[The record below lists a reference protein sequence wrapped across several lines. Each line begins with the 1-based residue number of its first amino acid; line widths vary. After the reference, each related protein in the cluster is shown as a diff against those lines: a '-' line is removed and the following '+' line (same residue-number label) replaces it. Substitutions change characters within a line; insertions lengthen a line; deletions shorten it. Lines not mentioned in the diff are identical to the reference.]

1 MTMQEYRRILAERTA
16 LENLLD
22 QLSASSVIE
31 RQGLEFRR
39 EKVEKILTSHH
50 GSLREPARVRLTF
63 RGKPAVDA
71 HGILADFGATAV
83 KAFTDA
89 VAAVGAS
96 RNAPLKLRG
105 AIPGRESYRLL
116 IIGTA
121 SGSFGFELEEIPRGD
136 WFPES
141 SPVEFAVERTMEILE
156 ATAGTDD
163 ALIDA
168 VSDTHPRA
176 LGALRAFL
184 KKVADQEATCT
195 LEFKKHVFGFSDVSQ
210 VRRGQN
216 RLSRDYI
223 SVEEQEMSGRFQGML
238 PAHRTFEFLNETT
251 GGVVS
256 GRIDSAVMDADKI
269 NNILNRPVKIKVV
282 SRQAGA
288 ARRRYVLLSY
298 ELAAGDRRT

>member
-22 QLSASSVIE
+22 QLPASSVIE

-39 EKVEKILTSHH
+39 KKVEKILASHR
-50 GSLREPARVRLTF
+50 GPLREPARVRLTF

-71 HGILADFGATAV
+71 HGLLADFGATAV

-89 VAAVGAS
+89 VAAVGAG

-116 IIGTA
+116 ITGTA
-121 SGSFGFELEEIPRGD
+121 SGSFGFEFEEVPRGD
-136 WFPES
+136 WFPEP

-168 VSDTHPRA
+168 VSDMHPRA

-184 KKVADQEATCT
+184 KKMADREATCT

-210 VRRGQN
+210 VRRGEN

-223 SVEEQEMSGRFQGML
+223 FVEEQEMSGRFQGML

-256 GRIDSAVMDADKI
+256 GRIDSALMDADRI
-269 NNILNRPVKIKVV
+269 NGILNRLVRIKVV

-288 ARRRYVLLSY
+288 AHRRYVLLDY
-298 ELAAGDRRT
+298 ELAGGDS

>member
-22 QLSASSVIE
+22 QLPASSVIE

-39 EKVEKILTSHH
+39 KKVEKILAFHR
-50 GSLREPARVRLTF
+50 GPLREPARVRLTF

-71 HGILADFGATAV
+71 HGLLADFGATAV

-89 VAAVGAS
+89 VAAVGAG

-116 IIGTA
+116 ITGTA
-121 SGSFGFELEEIPRGD
+121 SGSFGFEFEEVPRGD
-136 WFPES
+136 WFSEP

-184 KKVADQEATCT
+184 KKMADREATCT

-210 VRRGQN
+210 VRRCEN

-256 GRIDSAVMDADKI
+256 GRIDSALMDADRI
-269 NNILNRPVKIKVV
+269 NDILNRLVKIKVV

-288 ARRRYVLLSY
+288 AHRRYVLLDY
-298 ELAAGDRRT
+298 ELAGGDS